1 MSGSSPSG
9 SSSIN
14 DLFRA
19 GHLTDAIAAATA
31 EVRKAT
37 GAAGPRML
45 LAELLLFTG
54 DLERSERMLD
64 AAASL
69 DPTYAVT
76 IAEFRQLL
84 RAEQARRQMLS
95 DGRLP
100 EFLPEGPTPSQQDA
114 LAALVALREGNLAE
128 ATQHIAAAEAGRAA
142 TAFQID
148 GEPVADLRDTDDLL
162 GGTLEILTPTGKYLW
177 LPIERITFMTLHKP
191 ESPRDLFWR
200 RVSLKVQDGPD
211 GDVYIPVTYIPDP
224 SEADEA
230 IRLGRISDWRDLADG
245 FARGRG
251 QRMFLAGDDGR
262 ALLDI
267 GQIERTA

>member
-1 MSGSSPSG
+1 MSDSTSV
-9 SSSIN
+9 N

-19 GHLTDAIAAATA
+19 GQLADAIAAATA

-37 GAAGPRML
+37 AAAGPRMV

-69 DPTYAVT
+69 DPSYAIT

-84 RAEQARRQMLS
+84 RAEQARRQLLS

-100 EFLPEGPTPSQQDA
+100 EFLPEGPTPSQQSA
-114 LAALVALREGNLAE
+114 LAAVVALREGNLVE
-128 ATQHIAAAEAGRAA
+128 ATKHIGEAETLRPV
-142 TAFQID
+142 TPFKID
-148 GEPVADLRDTDDLL
+148 GTQVADLRDVDDLL

-177 LPIERITFMTLHKP
+177 LPIERLVFMTLHKP

-200 RVSLKVQDGPD
+200 RASLKVQDGPD
-211 GDVYIPVTYIPDP
+211 GDVYIPVAYAPTS
-224 SEADEA
+224 SESDDEA
-230 IRLGRISDWRDLADG
+230 LRLGRTTDWQDLTDG
-245 FARGRG
+245 LARGRG
-251 QRMFLAGDDGR
+251 QRVFLAGEDGR
-262 ALLDI
+262 AILDI
-267 GQIERTA
+267 SSIERVT